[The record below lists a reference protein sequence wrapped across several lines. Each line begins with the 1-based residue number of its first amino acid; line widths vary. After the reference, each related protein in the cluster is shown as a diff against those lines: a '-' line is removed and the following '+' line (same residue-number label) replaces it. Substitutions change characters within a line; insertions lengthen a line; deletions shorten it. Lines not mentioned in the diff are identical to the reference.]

1 MNTITLTL
9 QATPENLRKL
19 ADAFAGI
26 ADLPYDG
33 DRQQLT
39 AEPRPQPKKEKPAP
53 EKTETETKPEPAE
66 EVTKDMIK
74 AEGLKLNKAG
84 KSLELKAIFAEFGVD
99 KLSDAKEEDYA
110 AIYERIKGVPR

>member
-39 AEPRPQPKKEKPAP
+39 AEPKPKKEKPAP
-53 EKTETETKPEPAE
+53 EKTETETKPEPGE
-66 EVTKDMIK
+66 EITKDMIK

-84 KSLELKAIFAEFGVD
+84 KSKELKAVFAEFGVE
-99 KLSDAKEEDYA
+99 KLSDAREEDYA
-110 AIYERIKGVPR
+110 AIYKRIQEVS

>member
-39 AEPRPQPKKEKPAP
+39 AEPRPQPETKSPA
-53 EKTETETKPEPAE
+53 KPEPERE

-74 AEGLKLNKAG
+74 AEGLELNKAG
-84 KSLELKAIFAEFGVD
+84 KSKELKAIFAEFGVD

-110 AIYERIKGVPR
+110 AIYERLKWVPR

>member
-39 AEPRPQPKKEKPAP
+39 AEPRPQPETKSPA
-53 EKTETETKPEPAE
+53 KPEPKREPEKAGE

-84 KSLELKAIFAEFGVD
+84 KSLELKAIFAEFGVE